1 VCGIAGFSGSF
12 DPGLLDRMG
21 AALVHRGPDDAGTS
35 FVPEARVG
43 LAHRRLSIIDLSAAG
58 HQPMWAEGLPVAITY
73 NGEIYNYRELRK
85 ELVDDGFAF
94 RGHSDTEVLLN
105 LYLRD
110 GEEMLARLNGIF
122 AFGIWDG
129 RREDLFLARDHLGV
143 KPLYHAATPRGFLFA
158 SELKALLQA
167 PDVDRSLDLRTVD
180 YHLHYL
186 WSPAPHTMLRSVKK
200 LEPGCAL
207 RVRGGRVERA
217 WRWWDLP
224 CGLPAEPWSEAEAAE
239 RVREQVAASVRRQM
253 VADVPV
259 GAFLSGGLD
268 SSSVVAFARDATGD
282 GNLRCFT
289 IGFTDEVAAKEGM
302 AADLPHAR
310 RVAEHL
316 GVRLDT
322 VWVGPEMVDELER
335 MLFHL
340 DEPQNDPAPI
350 NALLICRLARE
361 HGMKVL
367 LSGAGGDD
375 IFTGYRRHT
384 ALVRERHWSW
394 LPAPARGALAAA
406 ARRLP
411 VRSEPLR
418 RLSKAFHYADRDGD
432 ERLVSYFYWVPPGV
446 LDALYSPALR
456 SALAGGSAADPLRE
470 ALARVPAGAPALERM
485 LYLEGR
491 FFLADHNLNYTDK
504 MAMASGVEVRVPLID
519 PELVALA
526 ARLPTSF
533 KQRGATGKWIFRK
546 AMEPL
551 LPPEV
556 VQRSK
561 AGFGAPLR
569 HWLRA
574 PLRPLVDELLS
585 ERSLARRGLFDPAGV
600 RRVVERDRAGR
611 VDAAY
616 AIFGLMC
623 VELWCRMF
631 VDPPVPTLGGV
642 G

>member
-1 VCGIAGFSGSF
+1 
-12 DPGLLDRMG
+12 
-21 AALVHRGPDDAGTS
+21 
-35 FVPEARVG
+35 
-43 LAHRRLSIIDLSAAG
+43 
-58 HQPMWAEGLPVAITY
+58 MWAEGLPVAITY

-85 ELVDDGFAF
+85 ELVDEGFAF

-122 AFGIWDG
+122 AFAIWDG

-143 KPLYHAATPRGFLFA
+143 KPLYHTTTTRGFLFA
-158 SELKALLQA
+158 SELKALLQS

-207 RVRGGRVERA
+207 RVRRGRVERA

-224 CGLPAEPWSEAEAAE
+224 CGLTAEPWSAEEAAE

-268 SSSVVAFARDATGD
+268 SSSVVAFARDATAD

-316 GVRLDT
+316 EVRLDT

-384 ALVRERHWSW
+384 AFARERSWSW
-394 LPAPARGALAAA
+394 LPAPFRGGLAAA

-411 VRSEPLR
+411 VGGEPLR
-418 RLSKAFHYADRDGD
+418 RLSKLFQYADLDGD
-432 ERLVSYFYWVPPGV
+432 ARLASYFYWVPPGV

-456 SALAGGSAADPLRE
+456 DALAGGSAADPLLE
-470 ALARVPAGAPALERM
+470 ALARVPAGAPPLERM
-485 LYLEGR
+485 LYLEGK

-519 PELVALA
+519 PDLVTLA
-526 ARLPTSF
+526 ARLPVGF

-546 AMEPL
+546 AMEGV

-556 VQRSK
+556 VHRSK

-585 ERSLARRGLFDPAGV
+585 DRSLARRGLFDPAGV
-600 RRVVERDRAGR
+600 RRIVERDRAGR

-631 VDPPVPTLGGV
+631 VDPPVPTPSWSG
-642 G
+642 